1 MMFDYLKNKFTTVE
15 PRTFASL
22 MELYED
28 SYIKIRRLIPNTE
41 DIDVGLM
48 SIVHGGVPLLLKVVN
63 RHKFTTT
70 IFLTHR
76 FEDGGE
82 TYDDPGLVVNIYHD
96 ARMAEVS
103 VDDVIEKFQI
113 ELNCR
118 QRTDLKLEKR
128 WELNKF
134 LNKWLRYCLQ
144 EGHKFEFVSDI
155 DATVT

>member
-1 MMFDYLKNKFTTVE
+1 MMFDYLKNQFIDIE

-28 SYIKIRRLIPNTE
+28 SYIKIRRLIPNIE
-41 DIDVGLM
+41 GIDVGLK
-48 SIVHGGVPLLLKVVN
+48 SLVQGSVPLLLKVIE
-63 RHKFTTT
+63 RHKFTTS

-76 FEDGGE
+76 FENGDE
-82 TYDDPGLVVNIYHD
+82 SYDTPGIVVNIYHD

-103 VDDVIEKFQI
+103 IDDVIEKFGI

-134 LNKWLRYCLQ
+134 LNKWVRYCLQ
-144 EGHKFEFVSDI
+144 EGHKFEFDSVI
-155 DATVT
+155 NATVT

>member
-1 MMFDYLKNKFTTVE
+1 MFDHLKNKFTTVE

-28 SYIKIRRLIPNTE
+28 SYIKVRRLIPNIE

-48 SIVHGGVPLLLKVVN
+48 SIVHGGIPLLLKVVN

-76 FEDGGE
+76 FEDGE
-82 TYDDPGLVVNIYHD
+82 EAYDDPGLVVNIYHD

-103 VDDVIEKFQI
+103 VDDVVEKFRI

-134 LNKWLRYCLQ
+134 LNKWLQYCLQ

>member
-1 MMFDYLKNKFTTVE
+1 MFDRLKNSFTAIE

-28 SYIKIRRLIPNTE
+28 SYIKIRRLIPELET
-41 DIDVGLM
+41 IDVGLV
-48 SIVHGGVPLLLKVVN
+48 SIVHGSVPLMLKIVS

-70 IFLTHR
+70 VFLTHQ
-76 FEDGGE
+76 FENE
-82 TYDDPGLVVNIYHD
+82 EEVYDDPGLTVNIYHD

-103 VDDVIEKFQI
+103 IDETVDKFGI

-118 QRTDLKLEKR
+118 QRSDLNIEKR

-134 LNKWLRYCLQ
+134 LNKWLHYCLH
-144 EGHKFEFVSDI
+144 EGHSFQFRPLVDEKAS
-155 DATVT
+155 